1 MTLLIFKERFTN
13 KIPLNVH
20 SILVTE
26 DCSLPKI
33 RKRSNTVKGR
43 DSLCV
48 AWNLQ
53 CQFPKLCVFPLEA
66 WALRT
71 EPFGK
76 KVLCSPNVS
85 ALSPELLHSFSEH
98 DSQLWRDGPWVC
110 LFLLLPSFLNGPRGK
125 GWETPAT
132 LCRSLRKLSTKSV
145 FWSFWT

>member
-1 MTLLIFKERFTN
+1 MTQGR
-13 KIPLNVH
+13 
-20 SILVTE
+20 
-26 DCSLPKI
+26 SLPNI
-33 RKRSNTVKGR
+33 RKWSKTIKGG

-53 CQFPKLCVFPLEA
+53 FPKLCLFPLEA

-76 KVLCSPNVS
+76 KVLCSPNVP

-98 DSQLWRDGPWVC
+98 NSRLWGDGPWAC
-110 LFLLLPSFLNGPRGK
+110 LFLLLPTFLNGPRGK

-132 LCRSLRKLSTKSV
+132 LCRSLRKPPTKSV
-145 FWSFWT
+145 FWSLWT